1 MSRNTWIAL
10 VAAAV
15 LIPLSGFLI
24 NSESEGVGGLVA
36 DGLFYAWILVVVAII
51 ALGVRAIAQ
60 RFRSNGAH

>member
-24 NSESEGVGGLVA
+24 NSESEGVWGLVA